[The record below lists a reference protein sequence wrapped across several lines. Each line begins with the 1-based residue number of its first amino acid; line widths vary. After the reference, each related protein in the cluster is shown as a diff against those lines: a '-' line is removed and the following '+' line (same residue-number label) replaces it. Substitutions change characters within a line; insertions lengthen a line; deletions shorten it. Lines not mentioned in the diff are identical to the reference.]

1 MNIISPIVRHA
12 KTQPEKVAL
21 LRGENSLTY
30 AQLVRR
36 AGSAAAE
43 LVHQG
48 VKPGDAIGLRCEAT
62 DFIIMTLA
70 VAWVGATSVSL
81 STMPK
86 EQLDR
91 LCPLTGVS
99 FLVCN
104 EAQKLDAMPPGVRG
118 FLMVRDAFNSKAPPI
133 PVADREG
140 DAIWRVGFSSGTTGE
155 RKAIRFSHAS
165 GAARTKLLSS
175 IPKIRG
181 ERTAIHLGYALTL
194 AVVYCMRE
202 LSRGTAV
209 AFISSKGDPIAQI
222 EAAQPDL
229 LLTSPGNA
237 INLVQAARESGRELP
252 KSITTLMLGGAAVSV
267 AHRKLLRE
275 QFCDNLWI
283 NYGATE
289 MGLVALLG
297 PELMDR
303 QPTSAG
309 RVMPWVEVQ
318 AVDDE
323 GKPVEDG
330 RPGVL
335 RMRSPMMAS
344 GYMLPA
350 DARESDVHAF
360 DDGWFL
366 SGDRGFVSSGGVL
379 FLSGRESDV
388 VNLGGN
394 KLDPA
399 VVERVVE
406 QHAGVLECAVVP
418 AQRRASGGLKLFA
431 FVVSDAPIDEES
443 LAEHCRA
450 QLPKWQVPHRFVRAK
465 NLPRNEAG
473 KVMRG
478 ELLKR
483 LRRKPEQAES

>member
-30 AQLVRR
+30 AQVVRR
-36 AGSAAAE
+36 AGRAAAE
-43 LVHQG
+43 LVQQG
-48 VKPGDAIGLRCEAT
+48 VKPGDAVGLRCEAA
-62 DFIIMTLA
+62 DFVVMTLA
-70 VAWVGATSVSL
+70 VAWAGAVSVPF

-91 LCPLTGVS
+91 LCPLVGVS

-104 EAQKLDAMPPGVRG
+104 EAQKLDVMPPGVRG
-118 FLMVRDAFNSKAPPI
+118 FILVRDALNSKAPEI
-133 PVADREG
+133 PVADCAE
-140 DAIWRVGFSSGTTGE
+140 DATWRIGFSSGTTGE

-165 GAARTKLLSS
+165 GAARSKMLST
-175 IPKIRG
+175 IPRIRG
-181 ERTAIHLGYALTL
+181 ERTAIHLGYALTF
-194 AVVYCMRE
+194 AVVYWMRE
-202 LSRGTAV
+202 LSRGTSV
-209 AFISSKGDPIAQI
+209 ALISSKGDALEQI

-229 LLTSPGNA
+229 LVSSPGNA
-237 INLVQAARESGRELP
+237 IDLLRVARESGREIP

-275 QFCDNLWI
+275 ELCDNLWI

-297 PELMDR
+297 PELMDK
-303 QPTSAG
+303 QPACAG

-318 AVDDE
+318 AVDAE
-323 GKPVEDG
+323 GKPVEAQT
-330 RPGVL
+330 PGVL

-344 GYMLPA
+344 SYILPP
-350 DARESDVHAF
+350 DARESDAHAF

-366 SGDRGFVSSGGVL
+366 SGDRGFVTGKGLL
-379 FLSGRESDV
+379 FLAGRESDV

-394 KLDPA
+394 KIDPGA
-399 VVERVVE
+399 VERVIE

-418 AQRRASGGLKLFA
+418 VQHREGGALRLFA
-431 FVVSDAPIDEES
+431 FIVSDAPIDEAS
-443 LAEHCRA
+443 IVSHCSA
-450 QLPKWQVPHRFVRAK
+450 HLPKWQMPHRFIRAK
-465 NLPRNEAG
+465 DLPRNESG
-473 KVMRG
+473 KVMRA

-483 LRRKPEQAES
+483 LRRNPAKVES